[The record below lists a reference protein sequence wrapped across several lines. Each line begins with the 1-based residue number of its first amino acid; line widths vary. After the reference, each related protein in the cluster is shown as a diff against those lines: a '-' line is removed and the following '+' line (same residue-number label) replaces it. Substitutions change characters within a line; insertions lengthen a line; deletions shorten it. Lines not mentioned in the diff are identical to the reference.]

1 MCLQMKE
8 ENILIENF
16 HYNSIKKPDDGSVT
30 YFDFEKDFV
39 EDNARCIPMI
49 VRFKLDACGIK
60 LKLSEWSKMEFDERN
75 KLCELACNNDQEFQ
89 QYRRY
94 CQQIIFNRTG
104 KEATDLAVE
113 QNPAWANTNELP
125 FLLAEKLKEFSWL
138 ISLRRWQLLSNL
150 QRFVLIKLSKPGHEN
165 KNFPKAVKEF
175 GLV

>member
-1 MCLQMKE
+1 
-8 ENILIENF
+8 
-16 HYNSIKKPDDGSVT
+16 
-30 YFDFEKDFV
+30 
-39 EDNARCIPMI
+39 
-49 VRFKLDACGIK
+49 
-60 LKLSEWSKMEFDERN
+60 MEFDERN
-75 KLCELACNNDQEFQ
+75 RLCELGCNNDLEFQ

-113 QNPAWANTNELP
+113 QNPAWANGNELP
-125 FLLAEKLKEFSWL
+125 SLLAEKLKEFSWL
-138 ISLRRWQLLSNL
+138 ISLRRWQSLSNL